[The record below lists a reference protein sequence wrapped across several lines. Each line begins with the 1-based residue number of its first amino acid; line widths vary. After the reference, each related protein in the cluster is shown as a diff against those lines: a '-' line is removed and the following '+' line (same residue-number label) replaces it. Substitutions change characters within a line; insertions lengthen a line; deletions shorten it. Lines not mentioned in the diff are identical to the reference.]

1 MPWYETMLQGVQGR
15 LVEERPPDAS
25 LLQVWAG
32 PLSGGRVAVVFWN
45 RGNDTQE
52 ILGAAECTPVLDSL
66 TTGRHPHP
74 RTLPLLSEFGVH
86 IARSFC

>member
-1 MPWYETMLQGVQGR
+1 MLQGVQGR

-52 ILGAAECTPVLDSL
+52 ILGEGNFIQLSQILHAQHQYVDTHARTVGFALRARAA
-66 TTGRHPHP
+66 H
-74 RTLPLLSEFGVH
+74 VH
-86 IARSFC
+86 SCI

>member
-1 MPWYETMLQGVQGR
+1 MSQGVQGR

-45 RGNDTQE
+45 RGNDTHE
-52 ILGAAECTPVLDSL
+52 ILGEANCIRPVDTHTHTHTHVCLAFSESL
-66 TTGRHPHP
+66 LR
-74 RTLPLLSEFGVH
+74 
-86 IARSFC
+86 A